1 MIDRKSHSE
10 FFSLRLTPFG
20 GAAVL
25 WSLHKGEPKAAR
37 ILLSKPGMPA
47 VETLKAS
54 FPDAL
59 DSSCKEIDA
68 LAGRIEAFLNGED
81 ILFSLDAVRF
91 DLCSPFQQKVL
102 LAEHAIPRGRVSTYH
117 LIARYLGKK
126 HGARAVGTALAR
138 NPFPLVIP
146 CHRAVRSDRYPG
158 GYQGGPEMKRV
169 LLEKEGVLFDEAGR
183 VVCERFYYDSDNHD
197 SFVKSLLGRHSRE
210 GGSPE
215 ALEKTG
221 FPPSRE

>member
-1 MIDRKSHSE
+1 MIIAQYAPTVRSDPAAPGWSIIPTYRLMRKTESLPA
-10 FFSLRLTPFG
+10 FFCLRFTPFG
-20 GAAVL
+20 DAAVL
-25 WSLHKGEPKAAR
+25 WSLHKGEPKATR
-37 ILLSKPGMPA
+37 ILLSKPGTPA
-47 VETLKAS
+47 SETLKAF

-59 DSSCKEIDA
+59 DASCKEIDA

-102 LAEHAIPRGRVSTYH
+102 LAEHAIPRGRVSTYR
-117 LIARYLGKK
+117 LIAKHLGKNN
-126 HGARAVGTALAR
+126 GARAVGTALAH

-158 GYQGGPEMKRV
+158 GYQGGPEMKRA

-183 VVCERFYYDSDNHD
+183 VVCEHFYYDR
-197 SFVKSLLGRHSRE
+197 KSLD
-210 GGSPE
+210 
-215 ALEKTG
+215 A
-221 FPPSRE
+221 